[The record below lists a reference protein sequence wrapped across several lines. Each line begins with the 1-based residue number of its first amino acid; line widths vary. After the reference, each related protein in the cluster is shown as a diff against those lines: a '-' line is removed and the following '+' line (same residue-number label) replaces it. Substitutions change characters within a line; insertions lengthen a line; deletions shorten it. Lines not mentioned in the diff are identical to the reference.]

1 MRAILLSGGS
11 GTRLGGDIPKQ
22 YLKVNDRMIIEYSI
36 ETLAGCEEIECMVIV
51 ADEKWHE
58 TLTAVLEEY
67 DDRHIFSGF
76 ALPGETRQ
84 WSIYNGLMAMKGMAK
99 DDDSVLIHDAA
110 RPKLQESLIKNMGDA
125 LKGYDGV
132 LPVLPMKDTVYKVD
146 DTGRI
151 AALLER
157 KEIMAGQ
164 APELFLFGKYLNAN
178 EKMIEDGRMGSINGS
193 TEPAFLAGMDIVTIP
208 GDEDNYKITT
218 RRDLERFRNDCEII
232 I

>member
-1 MRAILLSGGS
+1 MRAILLSGGT
-11 GTRLGGDIPKQ
+11 GTRLGEDTPKQ

-36 ETLAGCEEIECMVIV
+36 ETLACCKDIESLVIV

-58 TLTAVLEEY
+58 AIAKALKKY

-84 WSIYNGLMAMKGMAK
+84 WSIYNGLIAMKGQANA
-99 DDDSVLIHDAA
+99 DDPVLIHDAA
-110 RPKLQESLIKNMGDA
+110 RPKLKEALIKDMGNA
-125 LKGYDGV
+125 IKGFDGV
-132 LPVLPMKDTVYKVD
+132 LPVLPMKDTVYMVD
-146 DTGRI
+146 ETGRI

-164 APELFLFGKYLNAN
+164 APELFLYEKYLRAN
-178 EKMIEDGRMGSINGS
+178 EQMIEDGRMGSINGS

-218 RRDLERFRNDCEII
+218 RRDLERFIAEY
-232 I
+232 